1 MKWSQLFV
9 PTLREVPAEAEAPSH
24 QLLLRAGFIRQ
35 LSAGIYSYLPLARR
49 TLLKIE
55 AIIREEMDGIGG
67 QEYHLPAL
75 HPAELWKETGR
86 WELMGENLF
95 RLRDRTDR
103 ELCLGM
109 THEEIFTS
117 IARNEL
123 RSYRE
128 LPQIWYQIQTKF
140 RDEPRP
146 KSGLLRTRQF
156 TMRTPTASIWGRR
169 DWIKATLFTARLI
182 RPFLIAVGWSMS
194 WSRPNPEPWAAV
206 SLKSSW

>member
-67 QEYHLPAL
+67 QEFHLPAL

-117 IARNEL
+117 HC
-123 RSYRE
+123 
-128 LPQIWYQIQTKF
+128 PQRTSLLSGAASDLVSNP
-140 RDEPRP
+140 DEVPR
-146 KSGLLRTRQF
+146 
-156 TMRTPTASIWGRR
+156 
-169 DWIKATLFTARLI
+169 
-182 RPFLIAVGWSMS
+182 
-194 WSRPNPEPWAAV
+194 
-206 SLKSSW
+206 